1 MHMARYCREGALA
14 LALGLPLG
22 AGAGPAKLKLGT
34 HELPPY
40 SQQVNGQAEGL
51 AVQAVRCALRKQG
64 VAVEFVFLPWARAQS
79 AARQGELDGF
89 FAASQSAE
97 RDAWA
102 MLSAPIAPQQWRW
115 YLLRES
121 RQDPLSPEF
130 RQQARV
136 SSFLGGNMLSWLR
149 QEGYQLE
156 AAPPRNEQLLQ
167 MLLKRR
173 VDAVLA
179 NHLVMERLL
188 AEQDASGQI
197 RSVLQQDKPL
207 GVYFSQR
214 FTAAHPNFLPR
225 FNQAL
230 QGCAAR

>member
-1 MHMARYCREGALA
+1 MRLRKQLLTCAISTL
-14 LALGLPLG
+14 LNSPGL
-22 AGAGPAKLKLGT
+22 AGAGPAQLKLGT

-121 RQDPLSPEF
+121 RLDPLSPEF

-214 FTAAHPNFLPR
+214 FTTAHPNFLPR